1 MYKILTAGA
10 LALLATSAMAQD
22 AVVFDDTQRT
32 IFVDDAG
39 ALRPEADV
47 RTRFMALPAEQQ
59 TAIRTRCTEW
69 RNVAEQGSTDLTDT
83 SQDNMPNPT
92 PGVVMKMSCGYVQNF

>member
-1 MYKILTAGA
+1 
-10 LALLATSAMAQD
+10 MAQTT
-22 AVVFDDTQRT
+22 VVFDDNQRT
-32 IFVDDAG
+32 VFVDDAG

-47 RTRFMALPAEQQ
+47 RTRFMALSADEQ

-92 PGVVMKMSCGYVQNF
+92 PGVIMKTSCTYVQNF